1 MRMSETFDIRFFPSF
16 IVSCD
21 LHLSIPWLRM
31 RHLRIASSSTTGDLR
46 RLPSRLLRLKALKD
60 NKDMYYHCRTH
71 CVLCEVRIE
80 KCGSASKLAER
91 AALDLKAQLCL
102 AQPREDLEPYR
113 YFGISSVSAQAHS
126 TSEIACLLARCM
138 CRNLL
143 TCLRLR
149 IASTKRPVAV
159 SSRVKMLAQ
168 PSRSFQPKLC

>member
-1 MRMSETFDIRFFPSF
+1 MQVMPDITHLCHEYRRIALIIMCLLGSALLLLRLLPGMELLLRMSETFDIRFFPSF

-60 NKDMYYHCRTH
+60 NKDMYYHCSTH

-113 YFGISSVSAQAHS
+113 YFGISLSRLKLIAQV
-126 TSEIACLLARCM
+126 R
-138 CRNLL
+138 
-143 TCLRLR
+143 
-149 IASTKRPVAV
+149 
-159 SSRVKMLAQ
+159 
-168 PSRSFQPKLC
+168 